1 MSKTISYINQKG
13 GVGKSTSAINSSA
26 ILAEKGY
33 RVLLVDLDPQANT
46 TSYYGLYNNIEPS
59 IYDVMIRGK
68 RVSEVIK
75 ATAFENLD
83 LLPATLNFSK
93 ADLELSQKL
102 MRQEYILKD
111 SLENVKNKYDYIII
125 DCPPA
130 RNKVTINALT
140 ASDYVIMP
148 TIPDAFSI
156 ESIISMTEL
165 LSEIKN
171 GVNPNLQILG
181 VLITMDE
188 ATNNKKAYKEELL
201 KGELISC
208 FNTVIRKNTKLAEA
222 INVNLPIYLYD
233 KNCNGTLDYIAFTD
247 ELLEKTGV
255 C

>member
-1 MSKTISYINQKG
+1 MNSKTISYINQKG

-111 SLENVKNKYDYIII
+111 
-125 DCPPA
+125 
-130 RNKVTINALT
+130 
-140 ASDYVIMP
+140 
-148 TIPDAFSI
+148 
-156 ESIISMTEL
+156 
-165 LSEIKN
+165 
-171 GVNPNLQILG
+171 
-181 VLITMDE
+181 
-188 ATNNKKAYKEELL
+188 
-201 KGELISC
+201 
-208 FNTVIRKNTKLAEA
+208 
-222 INVNLPIYLYD
+222 
-233 KNCNGTLDYIAFTD
+233 
-247 ELLEKTGV
+247 
-255 C
+255 